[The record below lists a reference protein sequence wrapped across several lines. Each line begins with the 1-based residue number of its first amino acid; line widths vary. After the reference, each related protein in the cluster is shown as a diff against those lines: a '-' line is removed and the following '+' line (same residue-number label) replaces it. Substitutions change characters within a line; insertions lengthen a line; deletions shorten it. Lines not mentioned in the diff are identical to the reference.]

1 MNLMGKQI
9 GLAFFVLLSIS
20 ASAQLRKQL
29 ETVAS
34 MKPSIDIV
42 CYNKPEDQN
51 TIVQPPQ
58 AYQTWKLNKN
68 TRTNSTTFEVTYQGF
83 SPEAQLAFQK
93 AVDIWSSLIETEIPI
108 RILAVWR
115 PITDGSGSTNTILG
129 GANPGTFIRDFDGA
143 QRTLTWYPVAL
154 AEKMAKK
161 EFNAVDDP
169 DIFAQF
175 NSAFNNWYVGTDGV
189 PQSGKTDLTTVVLHE
204 IGHGLGI
211 TKGYNVNGNL
221 GEISDSFSALH
232 VIYDLFI
239 ENDLNKNLSQNFVP
253 PSASLKTELTTA
265 PLWYRTPQLEKI
277 SGGADNRVQLYAPT
291 IYQSGSSIAH
301 LDETSY
307 DGTINALMTP
317 QIGNAEVHH
326 DPGPLVMKML
336 ADMGWVHTQIAHE
349 RLKNIEDVA
358 TPFEVKV
365 KMIADNLNGYNYNA
379 GEVKLNY
386 TTGGTTFTTLPMT
399 TTGVANEF
407 AATIPAAGSP
417 INYGYY
423 ISVKD
428 NLNRTLTRPGTYTQ
442 DGKAPEQRYFTFQ
455 TGPDTETPEI
465 SHSPKGFLIETDTE
479 LKVEASVTDNLG
491 IKEVV
496 LTYLINTV
504 AQPPTTL
511 PANADGSPIYTF
523 TIPLSGLVV
532 NDEISYRISA
542 RDLSV
547 IGTPGGNLAYS
558 PSLTEYHT
566 IPVVGL
572 APTQDSYANNFNVGS
587 SDFFGNGFSIIQPNG
602 FNDGAIHSN
611 HPYPEG
617 NTFPGQHV
625 ELIYQLKIPIRVKA
639 ADATL
644 VFDEIVLVE
653 PGDIG
658 ATFPSEDFF
667 DYVVVEGSKDGGVT
681 WTTLADGY
689 DSRSNAAWLNL
700 FNSSITGNN
709 STAAGNPSLF
719 FKRSLN
725 LLNKFSEGDEVVIRF
740 KLLSDPLANGWGW
753 AIDNLKIQ
761 VDETPPTILHDHFDY
776 LKLSSP
782 TLPITIKVKDNSG
795 VDKLF
800 VDYKVNKGELNSK
813 ELPISDEIS
822 QYTLDLSFI
831 GLAANDLIEYQIRAS
846 DKAGNEGTLPANAFF
861 EVPAINFGTPI
872 SQYVSDFNSPNS
884 DFVGNFFSISQP
896 AGFTSGAIQSDHFY
910 LNGFGL
916 TSSLSNY
923 CYTLVKPVTI
933 SSTNPFMLF
942 SEVALVEYAS
952 ANNKD
957 FVVVE
962 GSKDN
967 GATWESFVDAYS
979 SLSNSNWKNTYDA
992 GGSGSTLLYKTHLIN
1007 LTSSGKFIAGD
1018 NVLIRFR
1025 LSADGEKNGWGWA
1038 IDNLSIQGPITGIEP
1053 SLDGISMSVY
1063 PNPATTGKLVVEIQ
1077 SAFAVTDARIQIINS
1092 QGRGLINQSIEI
1104 GRDKVEVEYT
1114 INDWADGLYFV
1125 RLIKSDGTFLTKKFI
1140 KTSK

>member
-1 MNLMGKQI
+1 MRAWIFVFVALLNSIILLYGQDFKNPENSPQI
-9 GLAFFVLLSIS
+9 TSIKTMVS
-20 ASAQLRKQL
+20 
-29 ETVAS
+29 T
-34 MKPSIDIV
+34 V
-42 CYNKPEDQN
+42 CYAGKEDHFVIIPAPEVYLRGKFN
-51 TIVQPPQ
+51 PAGRVKTSNI
-58 AYQTWKLNKN
+58 
-68 TRTNSTTFEVTYQGF
+68 EVTYIGF
-83 SPEAQLAFQK
+83 DSNAKAAFQE
-93 AVDIWSSLIETEIPI
+93 AVDIWESLISSSVTI
-108 RILAVWR
+108 RIKAEWTSLASGVL
-115 PITDGSGSTNTILG
+115 GS
-129 GANPGTFIRDFDGA
+129 AGTSNIFINFPGA
-143 QRTLTWYPVAL
+143 QKLNVWYPTVL
-154 AEKMAKK
+154 AEKLTGKNLN
-161 EFNAVDDP
+161 EDEP
-169 DIFAQF
+169 DIAAKF
-175 NSAFNNWYVGTDGV
+175 NSDLTSWHFDISS
-189 PQSGKTDLTTVVLHE
+189 PPPSGKYDFVTIVLHE

-211 TKGYNVNGNL
+211 TGGFTVSNSQGSLDAYGTGL
-221 GEISDSFSALH
+221 PM
-232 VIYDLFI
+232 IYDVSVK
-239 ENDLNKNLSQNFVP
+239 NNLSQNILEAFPSPSVGMATQLSGGDLSFDSKSTLARIYAPNPFSAGSSIYHLDDDTFDGTSDALMTHAIASGESIHDPGIALNMLNDLGWKIISINHTPIAGTEDVVGPYNINATIVLDEGLTLKAGSVNLHCTLNGTSFTEIPMVFISGNQYSANIPSTGIATEYKYFISAEDNGGRIFVNP
-253 PSASLKTELTTA
+253 GKIVESLKT
-265 PLWYRTPQLEKI
+265 Q
-277 SGGADNRVQLYAPT
+277 VQ
-291 IYQSGSSIAH
+291 
-301 LDETSY
+301 
-307 DGTINALMTP
+307 
-317 QIGNAEVHH
+317 
-326 DPGPLVMKML
+326 
-336 ADMGWVHTQIAHE
+336 
-349 RLKNIEDVA
+349 
-358 TPFEVKV
+358 
-365 KMIADNLNGYNYNA
+365 NLNVFSA
-379 GEVKLNY
+379 
-386 TTGGTTFTTLPMT
+386 
-399 TTGVANEF
+399 
-407 AATIPAAGSP
+407 
-417 INYGYY
+417 
-423 ISVKD
+423 
-428 NLNRTLTRPGTYTQ
+428 
-442 DGKAPEQRYFTFQ
+442 
-455 TGPDTETPEI
+455 GPDNQAPVI
-465 SHSPKGFLIETDTE
+465 AHSPKGFLIETDTE

-504 AQPPTTL
+504 AQPPITL

-523 TIPLSGLVV
+523 TIPLSGLVE
-532 NDEISYRISA
+532 NDEISYRITA

-572 APTQDSYANNFNVGS
+572 APTQDSYANNFNTGS

-602 FNDGAIHSN
+602 FNDGAIHSS

-617 NTFPGQHV
+617 NTFPGKHV
-625 ELIYQLKIPIRVKA
+625 ELIYQLKIPIRVKP

-658 ATFPSEDFF
+658 AIFPSEDFF

-709 STAAGNPSLF
+709 STAVGNPSLF